1 MAGTANH
8 FATTDVL
15 IVGAGPTG
23 LTAATLLARYSVDFR
38 VVDKSDAAAKRSK
51 ALGVQARTLELWD
64 KLGMAAGAVERG
76 QPLKALNLITKG
88 SLATGGKTFMA
99 LGRDGKDNIALPLL
113 ASVLHVSAARS
124 PSRDAA

>member
-1 MAGTANH
+1 MNGTANQT
-8 FATTDVL
+8 AITDVL

-23 LTAATLLARYSVDFR
+23 LTAATLLARYGVDFR
-38 VVDKSDAAAKRSK
+38 IVDKNDTAAKRSK

-88 SLATGGKTFMA
+88 SLATGGKPFMA
-99 LGRDGKDNIALPLL
+99 LGRDGKDISLYHYLRRFYTL
-113 ASVLHVSAARS
+113 AQ
-124 PSRDAA
+124 P